1 MLVYIKSILF
11 SQSLQHFSTKALILD
26 IVIIDVP
33 QCKANPIITVKHD
46 YNGYR

>member
-11 SQSLQHFSTKALILD
+11 SQSLQHFSTILD
-26 IVIIDVP
+26 IEKINVP
-33 QCKANPIITVKHD
+33 QCKAKSIITVKPD